1 MEWMSVTSGKGGR
14 CCGIMKR
21 CSLTG
26 ESCND
31 RQERGM
37 EQMADCRSVSR
48 LLWCNEH
55 SPILTNEGGKGHVG
69 LCDFGI

>member
-1 MEWMSVTSGKGGR
+1 MMWNNEKV
-14 CCGIMKR
+14 
-21 CSLTG
+21 SLTG
-26 ESCND
+26 ESCYD

-37 EQMADCRSVSR
+37 EQMADYRCVSR

-55 SPILTNEGGKGHVG
+55 SWILINEGGKGHVG